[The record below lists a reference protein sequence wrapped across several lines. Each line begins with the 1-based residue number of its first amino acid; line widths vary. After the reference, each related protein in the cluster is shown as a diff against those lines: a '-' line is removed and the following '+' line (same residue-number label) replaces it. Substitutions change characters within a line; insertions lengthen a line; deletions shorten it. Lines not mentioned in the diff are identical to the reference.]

1 MEMEDKKQSL
11 IAINNMALQQ
21 LASQYKTVNEF
32 RAVLDAV
39 PESKHLKVNK
49 LVSGKPLYL
58 PVDMVINELNTV
70 FSGLWNMRIIK
81 TETIANEFVVTVEL
95 DVFHPVI
102 QSWLTRGG
110 IGAAQIRMEKGTEEN
125 PTLLTDFNKKIK
137 VALSADAPHALSE
150 ALKNAAKKFG
160 RRFGG
165 SLNREDSWLEF
176 QELGDVTLDEAV
188 IQQIVADVAS
198 FETEQETRFSF
209 ENLDKDTL
217 KDPRVRDAY
226 VMKLA
231 EFKRKARRKDE

>member
-1 MEMEDKKQSL
+1 MQEEEKKDAL
-11 IAINNMALQQ
+11 AINQVALQA
-21 LASQYKTVNEF
+21 LAGQYKTVNEF
-32 RAVLDAV
+32 RAVLNML
-39 PESKHLKVNK
+39 PESKHLKKNK
-49 LVSGKPLYL
+49 LVRGEPLYL
-58 PVDMVINELNTV
+58 PIDRVYAELDTA
-70 FSGLWNMRIIK
+70 FSGLWNVRIVK

-110 IGAAQIRMEKGTEEN
+110 IGAAQIRMEKGTADN

-150 ALKNAAKKFG
+150 AIKNAAKKYG

-176 QELGDVTLDEAV
+176 KELEDITIDDVLIEQAV
-188 IQQIVADVAS
+188 KDVAS

-209 ENLDKDTL
+209 ENLDKDICR
-217 KDPRVRDAY
+217 DPRVRDAY
-226 VMKLA
+226 GMRLA
-231 EFKRKARRKDE
+231 EFKRKAREEQR